1 MAERMNGGGV
11 GGRWKSGSV
20 GGWLEARWVVSVK
33 KQCGQVVT
41 GKVGEWLV
49 AKGVRKWQCG
59 C

>member
-49 AKGVRKWQCG
+49 AKGVRK
-59 C
+59 